1 MKISFKNHY
10 KPKIFCQI
18 IMKKYSQIITY
29 KKCLLKYRQMKE
41 VKSLIKDSI
50 PILKIQKFKNWS
62 KTRNSKVIQRPT
74 DIK

>member
-10 KPKIFCQI
+10 KHKIFSQM

-50 PILKIQKFKNWS
+50 LILKIQKFKNRT

-74 DIK
+74 DKK